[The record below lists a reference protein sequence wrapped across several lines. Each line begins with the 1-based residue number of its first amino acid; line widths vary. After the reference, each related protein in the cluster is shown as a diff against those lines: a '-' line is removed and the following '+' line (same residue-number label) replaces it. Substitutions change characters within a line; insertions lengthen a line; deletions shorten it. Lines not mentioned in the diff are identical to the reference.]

1 MEKKKNLLLDID
13 EVFCFPGFLDAI
25 NEFLESNYVLDDFS
39 DYYIDE
45 AVIPQERF
53 NEFNKFLDS
62 RNLYE
67 NAQILPYAKE
77 VLKELDFIYN
87 IYPCS
92 SCINPFNIIGSG
104 RLFADKYNFLI
115 STIPFIEPEHF
126 IFTNAKYLFKADIQI
141 DDRLSNLN
149 ENIETCILFPSYHN
163 KTISNDELV
172 KRGILR
178 AGYDW
183 RTGWLEVANI
193 LLDQSQIK
201 DDKIKRYLKK

>member
-1 MEKKKNLLLDID
+1 M
-13 EVFCFPGFLDAI
+13 FCFPGFLDAI

-163 KTISNDELV
+163 KTISNDELI

>member
-1 MEKKKNLLLDID
+1 MLLDID

-163 KTISNDELV
+163 KTISNDELI

>member
-1 MEKKKNLLLDID
+1 M
-13 EVFCFPGFLDAI
+13 
-25 NEFLESNYVLDDFS
+25 
-39 DYYIDE
+39 
-45 AVIPQERF
+45 
-53 NEFNKFLDS
+53 
-62 RNLYE
+62 
-67 NAQILPYAKE
+67 
-77 VLKELDFIYN
+77 LKELDFIYN

-163 KTISNDELV
+163 KTISNDELI